1 MPRNR
6 SLLSGLYCA
15 HLRSVTSDA
24 RIRMGVEQHPCA
36 SRLLPDSPLQP
47 IVRNTMTFTLRIC
60 AIFLFAFVL
69 SGRALAQ
76 AEKPAA
82 QAEKSPAPTEK
93 PVAVVNGVPIKQST
107 LQFAVQGAISQG
119 NTDSPQLRDALAKQL
134 IARELFVQE
143 ATKQGLDKDPEV
155 LAITEEAKRNAMIQR
170 YLRVKIQLK
179 PITDDDVKAHY
190 EKVKATLGP
199 KEYKMRVILL
209 PNDQRAK
216 ELRAQLTKGADFAE
230 LAHQWSLAPSA
241 TRGGEVEWVSFRT
254 PPKEG
259 ETNGLPLAIAQAL
272 EKMQKGAISNPLEVQ
287 GKWWL
292 VKLDDSRPTKVPSF
306 DETKQ
311 SIRNMLTQ
319 QEVER
324 GTNELVNSLAKGA
337 KITQ

>member
-1 MPRNR
+1 
-6 SLLSGLYCA
+6 
-15 HLRSVTSDA
+15 
-24 RIRMGVEQHPCA
+24 
-36 SRLLPDSPLQP
+36 
-47 IVRNTMTFTLRIC
+47 MTFTLRIC
-60 AIFLFAFVL
+60 AIFLLAFVL
-69 SGRALAQ
+69 SSRAMAQ
-76 AEKPAA
+76 AEKPPAQAEKTPAQAQKPAA
-82 QAEKSPAPTEK
+82 QAEKAAAPADKASAQAEK

-119 NTDSPQLRDALAKQL
+119 NADSPQLRDALAKQL

-170 YLRVKIQLK
+170 YLRAKIQLK

-259 ETNGLPLAIAQAL
+259 ETNGLPLPSLKRWRKCRKGRSAIPSRCKASGGWSSSTTRGP
-272 EKMQKGAISNPLEVQ
+272 QKCRPSTRPS
-287 GKWWL
+287 
-292 VKLDDSRPTKVPSF
+292 SRSATCSPSR
-306 DETKQ
+306 K
-311 SIRNMLTQ
+311 
-319 QEVER
+319 
-324 GTNELVNSLAKGA
+324 
-337 KITQ
+337 